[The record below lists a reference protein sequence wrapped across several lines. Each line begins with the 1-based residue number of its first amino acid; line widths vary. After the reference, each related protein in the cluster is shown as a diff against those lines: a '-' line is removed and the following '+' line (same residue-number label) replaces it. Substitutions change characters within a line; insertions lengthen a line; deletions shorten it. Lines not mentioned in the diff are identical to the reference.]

1 MKAHVWMHI
10 MLIMT
15 TRNNKPQKINMRVTT
30 SQFEIT
36 RKNKGNKSSSRSL
49 ARFCRRKH
57 KESTAHP
64 SCSTC
69 RQVYIM
75 RNLVRNLSKFVSK
88 AEWLWGRR
96 SRLSALLST
105 SGRSTHTLGH
115 FVSFS
120 WHSSWY
126 INAFAYLSR
135 RFFTLS
141 SPCGVKLNCWLKAGM
156 RNHLKN

>member
-1 MKAHVWMHI
+1 
-10 MLIMT
+10 
-15 TRNNKPQKINMRVTT
+15 MRVTT

-36 RKNKGNKSSSRSL
+36 RKTRETSRAPALSL
-49 ARFCRRKH
+49 AFAAENIKNLPLILRARLVGKSTLCTTLCATYPNLYQKPSGSGDENERLDALVYPPCSRPAGDRH
-57 KESTAHP
+57 K
-64 SCSTC
+64 
-69 RQVYIM
+69 
-75 RNLVRNLSKFVSK
+75 
-88 AEWLWGRR
+88 
-96 SRLSALLST
+96 RLLADV
-105 SGRSTHTLGH
+105 GH

>member
-1 MKAHVWMHI
+1 MHI
-10 MLIMT
+10 MPIMT
-15 TRNNKPQKINMRVTT
+15 TR
-30 SQFEIT
+30 
-36 RKNKGNKSSSRSL
+36 NKGNKSSSRSL

-88 AEWLWGRR
+88 PRE
-96 SRLSALLST
+96 SRVALGTRMNGSTLST
-105 SGRSTHTLGH
+105 LSFIRLAPCSYYLAQPHRRIRLLAYVGH

-120 WHSSWY
+120 WHSSWF

-141 SPCGVKLNCWLKAGM
+141 SPCGVTLNC
-156 RNHLKN
+156 